1 MLIIFQNP
9 SFVVFFTKK
18 LVILRNFYTK
28 IRLVKTN
35 LFFKKF
41 QNKND
46 GYKYV
51 VPVATSKN
59 LLSLVDNKESDFLFP
74 MDPMIVVKGLTM
86 ENIDRAIKAYAEEDV
101 FWLKFYHLAF
111 GIDIKTLDILRVR
124 WFERKKLINEIL
136 EKDQSIDIKNYD
148 FIDFTINTINNG

>member
-1 MLIIFQNP
+1 M
-9 SFVVFFTKK
+9 FFTKK

-28 IRLVKTN
+28 LRLVKTN

-46 GYKYV
+46 RYKYV

-74 MDPMIVVKGLTM
+74 MDPMIVVKG
-86 ENIDRAIKAYAEEDV
+86 
-101 FWLKFYHLAF
+101 
-111 GIDIKTLDILRVR
+111 
-124 WFERKKLINEIL
+124 INYG
-136 EKDQSIDIKNYD
+136 KY
-148 FIDFTINTINNG
+148 